1 MRAIRRISAVIYLLA
16 AGCVL
21 GVSTCRMLGVS
32 LGRLD
37 GMLERQPGRI
47 ALLVLTA
54 IVALGVLITVIRA
67 FAERPDPICVHP
79 AGNPDIE
86 VTLAALTSTAKR
98 AAAGSDDVMIESVEG
113 KIGGRGRDE
122 VRLTIEAIAFTE
134 EGLEPLADRMR
145 QRVVDACERMLG
157 TSGVTAR
164 VRFLPSKTTIV
175 TKEV

>member
-1 MRAIRRISAVIYLLA
+1 MRAFRKVLAVLFLMAGIVVCGVFAAERAGVPLGHIDRVLDTPAGHVASLA
-16 AGCVL
+16 CAAIAGL
-21 GVSTCRMLGVS
+21 G
-32 LGRLD
+32 
-37 GMLERQPGRI
+37 I
-47 ALLVLTA
+47 LVVA
-54 IVALGVLITVIRA
+54 IMTL
-67 FAERPDPICVHP
+67 AERPEITCVHP

>member
-1 MRAIRRISAVIYLLA
+1 
-16 AGCVL
+16 
-21 GVSTCRMLGVS
+21 
-32 LGRLD
+32 
-37 GMLERQPGRI
+37 
-47 ALLVLTA
+47 
-54 IVALGVLITVIRA
+54 
-67 FAERPDPICVHP
+67 
-79 AGNPDIE
+79 
-86 VTLAALTSTAKR
+86 
-98 AAAGSDDVMIESVEG
+98 MIESVEG